1 MTEGLFIVHD
11 WFASRGH
18 EVLIILPQSRKS
30 KLMAKGR
37 KEEVAKLDNLEK
49 SGILFYSPSRR
60 TNTRSWDCYNDI
72 FIVDIAARKQGI
84 VVSNDNYRDVLK
96 LRNEEF
102 NEQIKNRYIQI
113 VVSLI
118 RFYILITTRTL
129 GFMLCG
135 GMFIPPQDPLGKIGP
150 RLEEFLRF

>member
-11 WFASRGH
+11 WFARRGH

-37 KEEVAKLDNLEK
+37 KEEVAKLDDLEK

-60 TNTRSWDCYNDI
+60 TNDRRWDCYDDI

-84 VVSNDNYRDVLK
+84 VVSNDNYRDILK
-96 LRNEEF
+96 LRNKGF
-102 NEQIKNRYIQI
+102 NEQIKNR
-113 VVSLI
+113 
-118 RFYILITTRTL
+118 
-129 GFMLCG
+129 
-135 GMFIPPQDPLGKIGP
+135 
-150 RLEEFLRF
+150 

>member
-1 MTEGLFIVHD
+1 MTEGLFIVYD
-11 WFASRGH
+11 WFARRGH

-30 KLMAKGR
+30 KLMAEGR
-37 KEEVAKLDNLEK
+37 KEEVAKLDDLEK
-49 SGILFYSPSRR
+49 SGILFYSPSRK
-60 TNTRSWDCYNDI
+60 TNTRSWDCYDDI

-96 LRNEEF
+96 LRNKGF
-102 NEQIKNRYIQI
+102 NEQIKN
-113 VVSLI
+113 
-118 RFYILITTRTL
+118 RTL

-135 GMFIPPQDPLGKIGP
+135 GMFIPPQDPLGRIGP